1 MNRLRKMRPTYIL
14 IFAFLLTIIVGTF
27 LLMLPI
33 SVTGQPPWPYPLS
46 TPPHE
51 YGPQFNGGAPFSVA
65 FFTATS
71 ATAVTGLA
79 VVDTATYYSP
89 FGQTII
95 GILIQLGGMGTM
107 TVVTLVA
114 MVLARRLDMRTRE
127 VASATVSGTG
137 LGNIRRVIFG
147 VVLLTAVVETS
158 IAAMLLGRF
167 LYLGHAFQ
175 RALGEAW
182 FHSIS
187 AFNNAGFS
195 LYTDSLVGFA
205 TDPWIILPIS
215 AAIIIGG
222 LGYPALLA
230 FYSSGIHWWR
240 WPMTTRLVV
249 VGTIS
254 LLLTGWVFFALAEW
268 TNPNTLGNQSSSG
281 KVLMAFFA
289 SVTPRTAGFNSI
301 DVGSMTDISRVLTD
315 MFMFIG
321 GGPGGTAGGVKIT
334 TAFVIGFVVWSEMRG
349 GRAVNVLGLRLP
361 RSAQRQALTVMS
373 LSSMAV
379 MAGTTLLMIQTTA
392 NLDQALFEV
401 VSAFS
406 TVGLS
411 TGITATLPE
420 SSQLVLITLMIIG
433 RLGPLTIATAL
444 ALRTTPLTYEL
455 PKDRPLIG

>member
-1 MNRLRKMRPTYIL
+1 M
-14 IFAFLLTIIVGTF
+14 TIMMGTF

-71 ATAVTGLA
+71 ATAVTGLI
-79 VVDTATYYSP
+79 VVDTATYYSD
-89 FGQTII
+89 FGQAVIA
-95 GILIQLGGMGTM
+95 ILMQLGGMGTM
-107 TVVTLVA
+107 TIVTLVA
-114 MVLARRLDMRTRE
+114 MVIARRLNMRTRE
-127 VASATVSGTG
+127 VATATVSGVG
-137 LGNIRRVIFG
+137 PGHVRRV
-147 VVLLTAVVETS
+147 VVGIVALTAVVES
-158 IAAMLLGRF
+158 VIATMLLCRF
-167 LYLGHAFQ
+167 LFLGHPFESAI
-175 RALGEAW
+175 GEAW

-195 LYTDSLVGFA
+195 LYTDSLMGFA

-215 AAIIIGG
+215 AGIIIGG

-230 FYSSGIHWWR
+230 FYSSGLRWWR

-249 VGTIS
+249 IGTLS
-254 LLLTGWVFFALAEW
+254 LLLSNWLFFTLAEW
-268 TNPNTLGNQSSSG
+268 QNPNTLGSQEPAG

-315 MFMFIG
+315 LLMFIG

-373 LSSMAV
+373 LSSLAV
-379 MAGTTLLMIQTTA
+379 MTGTMLLMIQTTA
-392 NLDQALFEV
+392 NLDQALFEA

-411 TGITATLPE
+411 TGITPTLPE
-420 SSQLVLITLMIIG
+420 SSQLVLIVLMIIG
-433 RLGPLTIATAL
+433 RLGPLTVATAL

>member
-1 MNRLRKMRPTYIL
+1 MRPTYIL
-14 IFAFLLTIIVGTF
+14 IVAFLVTLLAGTF

-51 YGPQFNGGAPFSVA
+51 YGPRFAGGAPFSVA

-79 VVDTATYYSP
+79 VVDTATYYTT
-89 FGQTII
+89 FGQSII
-95 GILIQLGGMGTM
+95 AVLIQLGGMGTM
-107 TVVTLVA
+107 TIVTLVA
-114 MVLARRLDMRTRE
+114 MVLARRLNMRTRE
-127 VASATVSGTG
+127 VASASVSGMSM
-137 LGNIRRVIFG
+137 GNVRRVVFG
-147 VVLLTAVVETS
+147 VVALTALVETS
-158 IAAMLLGRF
+158 IAGALLGRF
-167 LYLGHAFQ
+167 LYLGHSFST
-175 RALGEAW
+175 ALGEAW

-195 LYTDSLVGFA
+195 LYTDSLIEFA

-215 AAIIIGG
+215 AGIIIGG

-230 FYSSGIHWWR
+230 FYGFGLHWWR
-240 WPMTTRLVV
+240 WPMTTRLVT
-249 VGTIS
+249 VGTSS
-254 LLLTGWVFFALAEW
+254 LLVFGWVFFALAEW
-268 TNPNTLGNQSSSG
+268 NNPNTLGHEGPGG
-281 KVLMAFFA
+281 KILMAFFA
-289 SVTPRTAGFNSI
+289 SVTPRTAGFNSL
-301 DVGSMTDISRVLTD
+301 DVASLTDISRVLTD
-315 MFMFIG
+315 ILMFIG

-334 TAFVIGFVVWSEMRG
+334 TVFVIGFVVWSEMRG

-373 LSSMAV
+373 LSSIAV
-379 MAGTTLLMIQTTA
+379 MVGTMLIMVQTTV

-401 VSAFS
+401 VSAFA

-411 TGITATLPE
+411 TGITPSLPA

-444 ALRTTPLTYEL
+444 ALRTSPLTYEL